1 MNDEDDF
8 RASFTLVCKKCGSEN
23 VALDIEQGV
32 DYGEEIGDRAGH
44 INIRC
49 SDCKQNSVFITI

>member
-8 RASFTLVCKKCGSEN
+8 RASFKLTCKKCGSEN
-23 VALDIEQGV
+23 VALDIERGV
-32 DYGEEIGDRAGH
+32 DYGGDSGYSAGH

-49 SDCKQNSVFITI
+49 SDCKQNSVFINI

>member
-23 VALDIEQGV
+23 VALDIEH
-32 DYGEEIGDRAGH
+32 GEEIGYRAGH